1 MKFNSKVIR
10 QTSTVV
16 LLSSVISV
24 VAFADGSRAAQ
35 AGEALKVVISDVQK
49 TITREEM
56 RLFKSIH
63 AEQTGHEAFAVTVEF
78 TDQRQLQYQCVENEE
93 VEPAVWVCNKLK

>member
-1 MKFNSKVIR
+1 MKIQKNLKLVSAI
-10 QTSTVV
+10 V
-16 LLSSVISV
+16 LILGMTNIAS
-24 VAFADGSRAAQ
+24 ADGSRAAQ